1 MTRGNVRRVAR
12 AVAGALPGLG
22 LALGGF
28 ALSSSDMGWA
38 HEGAPRYGV
47 KYVAAFTDDDR
58 HVDSNSKDPHDDG
71 TDPGYSKN
79 VATCYAHVISS
90 DKVQVTISNAYPSY
104 SCTIWSRI
112 QNVGTKL
119 LKQKT
124 PTITS
129 PSVLTVSSSLASAC
143 NVLKP
148 SSKVYQRTV
157 VHVEQSANQNATYQ
171 FVIEAR
177 FEETGHRCKK
187 MD

>member
-1 MTRGNVRRVAR
+1 MTTAGARSIARRVFSVLA
-12 AVAGALPGLG
+12 GLG
-22 LALGGF
+22 VTLGS
-28 ALSSSDMGWA
+28 LVLIDSEVGWA
-38 HEGAPRYGV
+38 HGGAPGYGV

-79 VATCYAHVISS
+79 VAACFAHVISS

-119 LKQKT
+119 LEHKT

-129 PSVLTVSSSLASAC
+129 PSLLTVSSSLASAC

-148 SSKVYQRTV
+148 SRKVYQQTV

-177 FEETGHRCKK
+177 FEETGHRCK
-187 MD
+187 